1 MNRRGFI
8 EELEKRFM
16 EQFKASKKGNV
27 PSLQDRYK
35 LEGFVEAGIYL
46 SLVRHAEV
54 EELIERVHLLVFR
67 MTRAEHKEKHA
78 ASWSQSNIDY
88 SSYDAPTFERL
99 SNQKTD

>member
-8 EELEKRFM
+8 EELEKRFT
-16 EQFKASKKGNV
+16 ELFQASKKGNV
-27 PSLQDRYK
+27 PSAQQRHK
-35 LEGFVEAGIYL
+35 LEGFVEAGVYL
-46 SLVRHAEV
+46 NLVRHAEV

-67 MTRAEHKEKHA
+67 MTRKEHKEKNA
-78 ASWSQSNIDY
+78 ASWSQSKIDY